1 MQILS
6 QNYLRK
12 CRGTVN
18 SWVKMLPLFRMEA
31 GEVKVKSD
39 APEVIAKS
47 TTIKLLTAEP
57 QIITVQ
63 DDWKS
68 YRINQDTEVFTLKHD
83 CEILKV
89 EWLTPYILFSYKQV
103 DKYGLALLKY
113 EDEAVMVWT
122 EG

>member
-57 QIITVQ
+57 
-63 DDWKS
+63 
-68 YRINQDTEVFTLKHD
+68 
-83 CEILKV
+83 
-89 EWLTPYILFSYKQV
+89 
-103 DKYGLALLKY
+103 
-113 EDEAVMVWT
+113 
-122 EG
+122 